1 MEKAVLL
8 AACTTHHERSYA
20 RENGSFSTANHYDLL
35 NLSEKSG
42 LTTQQVARLPKDR
55 SLWKICESSVG
66 GEHALL
72 KFFLAA
78 QRLVGEN
85 PLSS

>member
-1 MEKAVLL
+1 MERAVLL

-42 LTTQQVARLPKDR
+42 LTTQQVPRLPKDK

-72 KFFLAA
+72 KYFLAA
-78 QRLVGEN
+78 QRLFGEN

>member
-1 MEKAVLL
+1 MKKAALL

-42 LTTQQVARLPKDR
+42 LTTQQVARLPKD
-55 SLWKICESSVG
+55 
-66 GEHALL
+66 
-72 KFFLAA
+72 
-78 QRLVGEN
+78 
-85 PLSS
+85 

>member
-8 AACTTHHERSYA
+8 AVYTTHRKRSYA
-20 RENGSFSTANHYDLL
+20 RENGPFSTANHYELL

-72 KFFLAA
+72 KYFLAA